1 MSSLDAVSN
10 YVNQTQSLKQEFFVK
25 QFFKPTVWKCFVIC
39 EILPHGHNTIDTFKE
54 KADSHHPTGKIVND
68 QNIGL

>member
-1 MSSLDAVSN
+1 MG
-10 YVNQTQSLKQEFFVK
+10 THLKRACVVMNAASFAK
-25 QFFKPTVWKCFVIC
+25 YYPM
-39 EILPHGHNTIDTFKE
+39 GHNTIDTFKE

>member
-1 MSSLDAVSN
+1 M
-10 YVNQTQSLKQEFFVK
+10 
-25 QFFKPTVWKCFVIC
+25 
-39 EILPHGHNTIDTFKE
+39 GHNTIDTFKE